1 MCSACN
7 RASLFSLFLCAVC
20 FHTQRFTH
28 LYPSLLPCRFPAHIS
43 VCTQDYP
50 TFYQAV
56 VMFMNILSMLS
67 RPLCLHTGES
77 DYKYTC
83 YKKKKP
89 HPVCW
94 YRFLSFVPPGC
105 IVSTVWFQCF
115 CASSSGYCSLD
126 VQRNN
131 LVSSSVTCHLQSVC
145 VGLISLHRSCGKST
159 GFLHGQEVE

>member
-28 LYPSLLPCRFPAHIS
+28 LYPSLLPRRFPAHIS

-83 YKKKKP
+83 YKKKKKNP
-89 HPVCW
+89 TQSVDIDFCLLFHLVALCPLCDSSV
-94 YRFLSFVPPGC
+94 FVPPPQD
-105 IVSTVWFQCF
+105 TVRWTYK
-115 CASSSGYCSLD
+115 G
-126 VQRNN
+126 
-131 LVSSSVTCHLQSVC
+131 T
-145 VGLISLHRSCGKST
+145 T
-159 GFLHGQEVE
+159 W